1 MGILDNLLG
10 GNVAGLVSQALSTA
24 QPAPGAAGANA
35 NPGEIVNAVIGL
47 INNPATGGLQGLVD
61 KFHANGLGSIVS
73 SWVGTGQN
81 QAISP
86 QQITQALGSHVEQIA
101 QKTGAPAS
109 AVASQLAALL
119 PNVIDKLTPQ
129 GSIPTGGA
137 LAQGLAMLKNTLG
150 ASAAPAAGSTSTTPP
165 TGR

>member
-1 MGILDNLLG
+1 MGFISDALAKLTGTGSTTGPQAG
-10 GNVAGLVSQALSTA
+10 GNPLLQHVL
-24 QPAPGAAGANA
+24 
-35 NPGEIVNAVIGL
+35 EL